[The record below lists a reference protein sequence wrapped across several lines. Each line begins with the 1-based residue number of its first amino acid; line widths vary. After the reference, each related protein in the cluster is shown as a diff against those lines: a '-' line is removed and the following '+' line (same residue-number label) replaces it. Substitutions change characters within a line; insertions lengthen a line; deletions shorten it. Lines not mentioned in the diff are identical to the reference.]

1 MVLPVRE
8 CELSGWGRHPVQ
20 RCGVLRPDRYGDL
33 SRIEADTLP
42 RGLGR
47 SYGDSSLNQGGRVV
61 EMTRLNRILE
71 FDETLGILV
80 AEAGLSLAEV
90 AEIFLPRGWFL
101 PVTPGTKFVTLGG
114 AIASDVHG
122 KNHHGEG
129 CFSAHVA
136 WIELFTPAL
145 GRLTCSPEEHPEIFW
160 ATVGG
165 QGLTGIIGAMAL
177 QLKPVSSLWMEV
189 THHPARELESA
200 FNLLSDPEADAPY
213 TVAWIDCLAK
223 GRELGRSIFM
233 AGHHRTEKNL
243 PPAKAPRSKPLIQA
257 PFNFPSGCLNS
268 LTVRAFNGVYY
279 RRNGRKR
286 FPFLSAMDPFFYPL
300 DMVGHWN
307 RIYGRRGF
315 VQYQSVLPPGTAFEG
330 VKAQL
335 EEISAA
341 EAASFLA
348 VLKRLGAAGP
358 GHLSFPTEGY
368 TLALDLPYRGPET
381 EALLKRLDAIVLKGG
396 GRVNLCKDA
405 HLSPESFRAMYPR
418 FEEWLGVKAQVDP
431 EWMLQS
437 SLSRRLRMKEG
448 A

>member
-8 CELSGWGRHPVQ
+8 SKLSGWGRHPVQ
-20 RCGVLRPDRYGDL
+20 SCGVLRPDRYSDL
-33 SRIEADTLP
+33 GRIEPGTLP

-47 SYGDSSLNQGGRVV
+47 SYGDAALNEGGHMVD
-61 EMTRLNRILE
+61 MTRLNRILE
-71 FDETLGILV
+71 FDETTGLLV
-80 AEAGLSLAEV
+80 AEAGLSLAEI
-90 AEIFLPRGWFL
+90 ADIFLSRGWFL

-129 CFSAHVA
+129 SFSAHVA
-136 WIELFTPAL
+136 WLELFTPAL
-145 GRLTCSPEEHPEIFW
+145 GRCICSPEDQPGIFW

-165 QGLTGIIGAMAL
+165 QGLTGIIGTVAL
-177 QLKPVSSLWMEV
+177 RLKPVSSLWMEV

-200 FNLLSDPEADAPY
+200 FRLLSDPEADAPY

-223 GRELGRSIFM
+223 GKDLGRSIFM

-243 PPAKAPRSKPLIQA
+243 PPARPPRLKPLIQA
-257 PFNFPSGCLNS
+257 PFDFPSWCLNS
-268 LTVRAFNGVYY
+268 LTVSLFNGVYY
-279 RRNGRKR
+279 RLNGRKR
-286 FPFLSAMDPFFYPL
+286 FPFLSPMDPFFYPL

-307 RIYGRRGF
+307 RIYGSRGF
-315 VQYQSVLPPGTAFEG
+315 IQYQSVLPPRTAFEG

-335 EEISAA
+335 EEISSAG
-341 EAASFLA
+341 AASFLA
-348 VLKRLGAAGP
+348 VLKRLGAGGP

-368 TLALDLPYRGPET
+368 TLALDLPYRGAET
-381 EALLKRLDAIVLKGG
+381 DALLDRLDAIVLKGD

-418 FEEWLGVKAQVDP
+418 FEEWLAIKAQVDP
-431 EWMLQS
+431 EWKLQS
-437 SLSRRLRMKEG
+437 SLSRRLRMQEG